1 MWHSEPS
8 KKDSLS
14 HFNPGR
20 LMQDTDFWLF
30 WAPKRSMNVKPKA
43 ILLNFQDSNLVEK
56 SSKRLRK
63 CAGIGLILKKPQ
75 NSLEI
80 LLLPTNLP
88 TDYSKVSL
96 VKISNF
102 CV

>member
-1 MWHSEPS
+1 MRRSESS

-56 SSKRLRK
+56 SSKWIQK

-75 NSLEI
+75 KQ
-80 LLLPTNLP
+80 P
-88 TDYSKVSL
+88 
-96 VKISNF
+96 
-102 CV
+102 